1 MSRWNARCLYFV
13 GVPCVGKST
22 IGRLIA
28 DRLSYPFVDFDL
40 DVEKRMGQHIEAL
53 KAGCMGYHP
62 EYEYREK
69 VKHILAEVLDEN
81 PVDLVIAM
89 PPGGMFGQNSRILQK
104 HPDVMT
110 IELLDDPINILNRL
124 AFFDE
129 ETKPIEV
136 ELDDKS
142 RAYYLRDIQSD
153 IQYYKVPNQKAQLH
167 YHLHGMNASE
177 AANALIIKI
186 KELHPGA
193 KSK

>member
-69 VKHILAEVLDEN
+69 VKHILAEVLDESPPTWSLPCHREECSGKT
-81 PVDLVIAM
+81 PV
-89 PPGGMFGQNSRILQK
+89 FY
-104 HPDVMT
+104 
-110 IELLDDPINILNRL
+110 
-124 AFFDE
+124 
-129 ETKPIEV
+129 
-136 ELDDKS
+136 KS
-142 RAYYLRDIQSD
+142 IPMS
-153 IQYYKVPNQKAQLH
+153 
-167 YHLHGMNASE
+167 
-177 AANALIIKI
+177 
-186 KELHPGA
+186 
-193 KSK
+193 